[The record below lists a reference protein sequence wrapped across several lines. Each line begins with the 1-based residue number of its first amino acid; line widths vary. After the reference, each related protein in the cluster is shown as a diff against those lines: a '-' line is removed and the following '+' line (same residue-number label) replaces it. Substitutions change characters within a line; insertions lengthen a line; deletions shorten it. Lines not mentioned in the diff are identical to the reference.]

1 MAIKYINSFPGY
13 EHIPGP
19 ENKGKGRNM
28 YRGIDLG
35 FGGYVY
41 YEPGIY
47 RNVALIDIQN
57 MHGASIIAMNVF
69 GEYTERFA
77 QIRGIRNLI
86 KTRQFD
92 KVKHM
97 FDGKLAKYLEDESVA
112 DDLSNALKTA
122 VNACYG
128 CTSAG
133 YENPMRDP
141 RNVNNIVALRGALFM
156 KTLQDEVVAKGFKVA
171 HIKTDS
177 MKIPDAT
184 PEIIQ
189 FCMDFA
195 EKYGYKF
202 EHEATYDRMC
212 LVNGSTYIAK
222 YDSQGIRNKGGKHAN
237 EWTATAAQF
246 QQPYVFKTLF
256 SHEEIK
262 FRDMCETKSV
272 QGGAIYLDMNENLPD
287 VSEKDKWLKKLDTI
301 IGYNL
306 DPNYIPTKPA
316 EKFMSMLR
324 EYYRRLPSTPLD
336 EIRDLL
342 VKDIAAGHNYQFIG
356 RVGQFTP
363 ILPGHGGGVLTV
375 IRYGKSSAVAG
386 TKGYRWLESES
397 MTEEDKNYIDRS
409 YYRRL
414 VDEAKEAIEEY
425 GDFEWFV
432 SDSEEPAP
440 NFMPE
445 PVEDI
450 AE

>member
-1 MAIKYINSFPGY
+1 MKKHINAFPGY
-13 EHIPGP
+13 EYIPGP

-57 MHGASIIAMNVF
+57 MHGASIIALNAF

-77 QIRGIRNLI
+77 QIREIRNLI
-86 KTRQFD
+86 KTRNFD
-92 KVKHM
+92 QVKTM

-128 CTSAG
+128 CTSAN
-133 YENPMRDP
+133 YDNPMRDP

-156 KTLQDEVVAKGFKVA
+156 KTLQDEVVAKGYTVC

-177 MKIPDAT
+177 MKIPNAT

-195 EKYGYKF
+195 EKYSYKF

-222 YDSQGIRNKGGKHAN
+222 YDNQGIRNKGGKHAN

-246 QQPYVFKTLF
+246 QIPYVFKTLF
-256 SHEEIK
+256 SHEEIIFK
-262 FRDMCETKSV
+262 DMCETKTV
-272 QGGAIYLDMNENLPD
+272 KEGAIYLDINEDLPD
-287 VSEKDKWLKKLDTI
+287 VTTQEAWLKKLDRI
-301 IGYNL
+301 IASQI
-306 DPNYIPTKPA
+306 DPSYILTKPA
-316 EKFMSMLR
+316 IKFIDELKNYYGVDCSINNLR
-324 EYYRRLPSTPLD
+324 DKVID
-336 EIRDLL
+336 EI
-342 VKDIAAGHNYQFIG
+342 ATGHNYQFIG

-363 ILPGHGGGVLTV
+363 VQSGHGGGILTR
-375 IRYGKSSAVAG
+375 IQNGKPVAITG
-386 TKGYRWLESES
+386 TKKPDGSPYRWLESES
-397 MTEEDKNYIDRS
+397 MTEDDKNYIDRS

-414 VDEAKEAIEEY
+414 VDDAKEAIEEF

-432 SDSEEPAP
+432 SDSNEPAP
-440 NFMPE
+440 SFMNPPE
-445 PVEDI
+445 S
-450 AE
+450 